1 LAQCQDLQ
9 LTFNQFKSID
19 MRNRIKKTDL
29 VKAWAQRAVPSF
41 ETKGKLP
48 EFTKILIV
56 TQDGESSRLYFKGW
70 KSRLHGASTIIKV
83 ISLPKNPVQLVADLK
98 TIRNQI
104 ENHISKENNAK
115 FCFGEVWV
123 AFDKD
128 SFADFDS
135 AVYALRRLSEQGYR
149 EAWSNECFELWYLL
163 HFMKIDGGN
172 AISREDLF
180 KWCDDAFNKDGYKK
194 GDISLHSNM
203 SQKTFDEIGTA
214 ICRAKKLEE
223 EVMARCGPNA
233 QPSLLNPMTKVYL
246 LIEKL
251 MVRATLSVGQTAQ
264 VHCAK

>member
-1 LAQCQDLQ
+1 MQYQDLQ
-9 LTFNQFKSID
+9 LTFDHNIESID
-19 MRNRIKKTDL
+19 MSKPIKKTDL
-29 VKAWAQRAVPSF
+29 AKAWARRTIPSF
-41 ETKGKLP
+41 DAKGKLP

-83 ISLPKNPVQLVADLK
+83 ISLPKNPMQLVAELK
-98 TIRNQI
+98 TVRNQI
-104 ENHISKENNAK
+104 EKRISKENNAE
-115 FCFGEVWV
+115 FCFSEVWV

-135 AVYALRRLSEQGYR
+135 AVYALRRLSVQGYR

-163 HFMKIDGGN
+163 HFRKIDANN
-172 AISREDLF
+172 AISREELF
-180 KWCDDAFNKDGYKK
+180 KWCDDAFNKDGYQK
-194 GDISLHSNM
+194 GDEDLHLKM
-203 SQKTFDEIGTA
+203 SQKMFDEIGTA

-223 EVMARCGPNA
+223 EVVARCGPNA

-251 MVRATLSVGQTAQ
+251 RVRAALSAR
-264 VHCAK
+264 